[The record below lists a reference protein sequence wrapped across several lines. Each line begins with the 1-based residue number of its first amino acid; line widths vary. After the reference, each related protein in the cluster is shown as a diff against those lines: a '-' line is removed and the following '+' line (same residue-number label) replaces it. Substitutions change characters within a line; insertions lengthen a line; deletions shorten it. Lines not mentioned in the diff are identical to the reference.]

1 MNVYRLPSRV
11 HRGIL
16 LALLAIAGCGRLQSG
31 TPDDSST
38 PAEILASRFDAS
50 TCGTIRG
57 RVTWHGDL
65 PRVIGY
71 DIGPNLIGG
80 EVFRRRQ
87 SRANPNAPIIDAH
100 GRGVADAVV
109 FLRGVDAPRS
119 KPWDHPAV
127 IIEQRDCQYHLSQHT
142 LPSRFGVVRR
152 GERIT
157 IVSRDRYLYTA
168 RTSGAEFF

>member
-1 MNVYRLPSRV
+1 MDDMAIAPPGSTLTIVAIIRVRCPRIESSHSGMERTMNVYRLPSRV

-87 SRANPNAPIIDAH
+87 S
-100 GRGVADAVV
+100 
-109 FLRGVDAPRS
+109 
-119 KPWDHPAV
+119 
-127 IIEQRDCQYHLSQHT
+127 
-142 LPSRFGVVRR
+142 
-152 GERIT
+152 
-157 IVSRDRYLYTA
+157 
-168 RTSGAEFF
+168 